1 MPNTFQTPQ
10 SCVLRVTNIV
20 CFLAILFI
28 ALLPSM
34 MAQNN
39 QFGTIQGTVTDQSGA
54 PAPGAT
60 VTLTSPALV
69 VTQTTTSDGSGN
81 YHFEQ
86 LPVGIY
92 RISATL
98 AGFQQYIRE
107 NIQISAG
114 FTATINVQLSVG
126 SQTDTV
132 TVSSEGPVVDI
143 KVHYRLHSGRVD
155 CGGGRNPRNANHA
168 GNGLDRARR
177 HAYGRTR
184 LGRRQHRLLCAISV
198 RNHWTGHDSY

>member
-1 MPNTFQTPQ
+1 MLSHTFEP
-10 SCVLRVTNIV
+10 RVSNVSNFV
-20 CFLAILFI
+20 CFIAILLI
-28 ALLPSM
+28 ALLPSSM

-39 QFGTIQGTVTDQSGA
+39 QFGTIQGIVNDQSGA

-69 VTQTTTSDGSGN
+69 LTQTATTDGGGN

-86 LPVGIY
+86 LPVGVY
-92 RISATL
+92 KISATL

-132 TVSSEGPVVDI
+132 TVSSEGPVVDTKSTTVTTAVGSTAVADEI
-143 KVHYRLHSGRVD
+143 
-155 CGGGRNPRNANHA
+155 PA
-168 GNGLDRARR
+168 
-177 HAYGRTR
+177 TR
-184 LGRRQHRLLCAISV
+184 
-198 RNHWTGHDSY
+198 